1 MIIVRT
7 AGKYGLGKQ
16 MEIASSTPS
25 DVELLR
31 LMLAGDGDAFERLYQ
46 RWQSPLYRFALRMS
60 GSETI
65 AEDVTQEVFLT
76 LMRDGR
82 QYGERGS
89 FAAYIFAIARHYAWR
104 RLRRERW
111 FVRLEIEEI
120 VESEDA
126 GSGDRFIAQAD
137 PLADLTRGEIVETV
151 RRAVLALPA
160 HYREVVLLCY
170 LHELSYAEA
179 AEAIGCELGTVRS
192 RLHRARAL
200 LAEKLDSMK
209 AAEEPQSNV
218 NCRGAIHELPGV

>member
-1 MIIVRT
+1 MKT
-7 AGKYGLGKQ
+7 
-16 MEIASSTPS
+16 ASSTSS

-31 LMLAGDGDAFERLYQ
+31 LMLAGDGGAFEQLYQ

-82 QYGERGS
+82 QYSGRGS
-89 FAAYIFAIARHYAWR
+89 FAAYIFTIARHGAWR
-104 RLRRERW
+104 RMQRERW
-111 FVRLEIEEI
+111 FVRLEIEEG
-120 VESEDA
+120 VESDA
-126 GSGDRFIAQAD
+126 GLTSDRLIAQAD
-137 PLADLTRGEIVETV
+137 PLADLTRDEIVEAV
-151 RRAVLALPA
+151 RRAVIALPA

-179 AEAIGCELGTVRS
+179 AEVIGCEIGTVRS

-200 LAEKLDSMK
+200 LAEKLDAMK
-209 AAEEPQSNV
+209 AADAPQRNV
-218 NCRGAIHELPGV
+218 KLTRRLHELPGV